1 MKRASL
7 PQWGG
12 PVAKSLKVTSYT
24 YAAVASL
31 TAALAANGMLAA
43 GPLGAAGKALVV
55 AVVFVS
61 LAGVTTALSADVFSR
76 SSQAVANLRSIGAS
90 QAKISGA
97 VATSVV
103 VFGAGGAL
111 LGAAAGAGLAALVSS
126 SPVGTSLFDALAM
139 VVASSAAVATGAFAG
154 GRISWRR

>member
-12 PVAKSLKVTSYT
+12 PVAKSLKITSYT
-24 YAAVASL
+24 YAAVGSL
-31 TAALAANGMLAA
+31 TAALTANGMLAA
-43 GPLGAAGKALVV
+43 GLLGSVGKAVVV

-61 LAGVTTALSADVFSR
+61 LAGVTSALSADIFSR

-90 QAKISGA
+90 QVKISAA

-111 LGAAAGAGLAALVSS
+111 LGAAAGAGLAALVSP
-126 SPVGTSLFDALAM
+126 SPAGASLIDALAL
-139 VVASSAAVATGAFAG
+139 VVASSAAVVTGAFAG
-154 GRISWRR
+154 GRASWRR